1 MEKFR
6 KWEESSSNESCEN
19 FSSSIFAAFF
29 SSEFMVFSSLSI
41 QYLKLNKNIFVVVTR
56 DSLVCETKKNLELRS
71 VESAFMC
78 STEPWGELATNLR
91 DLWLARGVRQ
101 GRCAS
106 FLEIVSFFDQ
116 FFTRISSWGLPSRAT
131 CRFHNLFTQQIEF
144 SSQRSEIRFFNLIL
158 TQMGTHCGSFY
169 STLHSQNGEKARGYS
184 QSQAVKIV
192 RVEFILW
199 KIKRW
204 IVMVFPVIFL
214 ISPEFQFRTSCSASL
229 VEWNSENFYQIENPS
244 LTLSFSFS
252 PFQTSD
258 CLILQKQTDQIRII
272 LLLSRWWCLF
282 IHQQNER
289 LQPLF

>member
-56 DSLVCETKKNLELRS
+56 DSLVCETKKTWNWGVLR
-71 VESAFMC
+71 VLLCVQLNPEA
-78 STEPWGELATNLR
+78 NLR
-91 DLWLARGVRQ
+91 QIYVICDLLVECVKVDVR
-101 GRCAS
+101 R
-106 FLEIVSFFDQ
+106 FLRLFRFSINFSRESH
-116 FFTRISSWGLPSRAT
+116 LEPSRAT

-214 ISPEFQFRTSCSASL
+214 ISPEFQFCTSCSASL
-229 VEWNSENFYQIENPS
+229 VEWNSEKFYQIENPS

-252 PFQTSD
+252 PFQTSN
-258 CLILQKQTDQIRII
+258 CVILQKQTDQIGII